1 MKAENLPFNLQDGE
15 KILLELKPVKE
26 LLLFF
31 LASRVLVWIAFYVIF
46 FFFIFNPERAS
57 RISGFLGF
65 ASWGLALLI
74 LMTFVASYL
83 QYKQRRYWITSERIV
98 FKKGLIGYSVS
109 SVPLERISDLIISR
123 SFLEKLLGFGSIYVQ
138 SLAGQMSYSY
148 RGMGFGA
155 EASLQGLK
163 NPEEIQELIF
173 SEVKKKRKEQK
184 ITF

>member
-1 MKAENLPFNLQDGE
+1 MSTNLPFNLQDGE
-15 KILLELKPVKE
+15 KIILELKPVKE
-26 LLLFF
+26 LLVFF
-31 LASRVLVWIAFYVIF
+31 AASKVLVWIAVYFVF
-46 FFFIFNPERAS
+46 FFLVFNPEKYS
-57 RISGFLGF
+57 RINSFFAF
-65 ASWGLALLI
+65 ASWGFAALI
-74 LMTFVASYL
+74 VVTFIVSWLSYRQR
-83 QYKQRRYWITSERIV
+83 QYWVTSERIV

-109 SVPLERISDLIISR
+109 SIPLERISDLIISR

-138 SLAGQMSYSY
+138 SLAGQSSYTN
-148 RGMGFGA
+148 RGYGIGA